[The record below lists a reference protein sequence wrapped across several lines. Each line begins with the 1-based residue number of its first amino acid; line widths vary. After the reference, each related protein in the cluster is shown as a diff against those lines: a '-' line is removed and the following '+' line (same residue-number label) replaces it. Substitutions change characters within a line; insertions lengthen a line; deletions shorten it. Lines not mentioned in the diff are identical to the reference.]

1 MYFDLVPYYLAT
13 LINDISLMN
22 FSNRL
27 AGLLYISSLPI
38 LCFLPVLFFQD
49 SVSNLQRFNLFYSVT
64 KLRLVTPLLFG
75 IAKVEI
81 FLLLSRVIS
90 NFFFFLFP
98 GLFLTRLKELTLTN
112 LYTFISSNLP
122 STHPFHCFPSSEA
135 GCKSRKIIAPRKYY
149 STLL

>member
-90 NFFFFLFP
+90 NFFIFLFP
-98 GLFLTRLKELTLTN
+98 GLF
-112 LYTFISSNLP
+112 F
-122 STHPFHCFPSSEA
+122 
-135 GCKSRKIIAPRKYY
+135 
-149 STLL
+149 